1 MKNRIV
7 YIAAA
12 LDCIRLINEYT
23 KDYQF
28 ETFIADK
35 KTQDAVIRNIEV
47 IGQALKDYGVDSL
60 IDADPS
66 MPWIQM
72 AGMRNI
78 LAHEYLGVDVNLVWE
93 VVASHLIPLQR
104 ALERIKQ
111 SNHQND

>member
-1 MKNRIV
+1 MKRRAI

-12 LDCIRLINEYT
+12 LDCIYLINEYT

-28 ETFIADK
+28 DTFIADK

-47 IGQALKDYGVDSL
+47 IGQALKDYGVDAL

-66 MPWIQM
+66 MPWIQI

-93 VVASHLIPLQR
+93 VVVSHLAPLQR
-104 ALERIKQ
+104 ALERIKL